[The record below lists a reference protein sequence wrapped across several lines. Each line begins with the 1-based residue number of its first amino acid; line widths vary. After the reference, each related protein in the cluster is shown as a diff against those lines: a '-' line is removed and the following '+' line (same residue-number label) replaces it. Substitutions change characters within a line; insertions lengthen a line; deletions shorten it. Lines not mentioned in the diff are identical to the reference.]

1 MLKLLRRG
9 SVRVMDSQDSGGLV
23 AVKRKVST

>member
-1 MLKLLRRG
+1 MLELLLPG
-9 SVRVMDSQDSGGLV
+9 SVRVMVSQNADGLV